1 MRIDGTR
8 SNDRATE
15 VVLAYLSA
23 FNRGDWAAMLELLD
37 DDVVHDFNPG
47 QRQAGKN
54 AFAAYLRARSECHE
68 QLRDIVVMTSPDG
81 ARAAAEYMA
90 HGESDTG
97 ADAPS
102 RRGVQRQR
110 YVLPGGMFFA
120 IREGQIERISNYQQ
134 RPGAS
139 PGS

>member
-37 DDVVHDFNPG
+37 DGVVHDFARG
-47 QRQAGKN
+47 QRLTGKS
-54 AFAAYLRARSECHE
+54 AFAAHLHALTEPRE

-90 HGESDTG
+90 HGESGAG
-97 ADAPS
+97 ADAPG
-102 RRGVQRQR
+102 RRGIHRQR

-120 IREGQIERISNYQQ
+120 IRDGQIERISNYQQ
-134 RPGAS
+134 RSVAALG
-139 PGS
+139 G